1 MTFQFGLGSVL
12 CSAQI
17 NLKPGKLVHTSYKIN
32 QNRGFR
38 QMKGDSVGDLSH
50 TVTYFLCHTPW
61 RSTHLDPDFCIF
73 VLYLLRSTCK
83 SMQFYA
89 FGCWKVGVRISK
101 HWHYILSHTVTI
113 FESTCQLSR
122 SKSCTFTKSRIER
135 NRYSRQNGCVPRGAR
150 KDLQRRA
157 MSCVLLKDWTYELW
171 IPAFG
176 FASEPETVR
185 SCKSSIQVLGVFER
199 VSVPLI

>member
-1 MTFQFGLGSVL
+1 
-12 CSAQI
+12 
-17 NLKPGKLVHTSYKIN
+17 
-32 QNRGFR
+32 
-38 QMKGDSVGDLSH
+38 MKGDSVGDLSH

-135 NRYSRQNGCVPRGAR
+135 NRYSRQNGCVPRVAR
-150 KDLQRRA
+150 KGSA
-157 MSCVLLKDWTYELW
+157 AKSYVLCAPKGLNLWTLNPCLWLCIWAWNSKELKVKHSSS
-171 IPAFG
+171 G
-176 FASEPETVR
+176 RVR
-185 SCKSSIQVLGVFER
+185 TSL
-199 VSVPLI
+199 PLI